1 MNKGTYKD
9 ITGQRFGRLVAIE
22 RIGMND
28 KGKSMWKLQCDCG
41 NIIERPIDA
50 ITATHGVRSCG
61 CLAREL
67 ASKRMH
73 KYNENNPPRGTHNLR
88 HTRIYKIYIEMV
100 GRCNNPNYTMYSDYG
115 GRGIEVCSQW
125 YDPNKTGKQRRREG
139 NLEFQEFAKW
149 SYEHGYYDQPKDT
162 PHNDLL
168 SIERKDP
175 NGNYCPENC
184 SWITMFEQAG
194 NKRRTRRI
202 YDGEEDLHVAEFE
215 RKYEPF
221 TYPGMVNIRLRRGWN
236 IDQIIHEAKNGER
249 LKKSED
255 GYWRNIDTGEARLM
269 RHYPQPDDMHHY
281 DNEYWRTNHK
291 EKKGDK
297 NEQKD

>member
-1 MNKGTYKD
+1 MLKD

-22 RIGMND
+22 RV
-28 KGKSMWKLQCDCG
+28 GKAKNGKALWKCQCDCG
-41 NIIERPIDA
+41 NICIRQIDSLSHKKNN
-50 ITATHGVRSCG
+50 ISCG

-67 ASKRMH
+67 ASKRMYD
-73 KYNENNPPRGTHNLR
+73 YNNSNPFRGSHQLS
-88 HTRIYKIYIEMV
+88 HTRLYKAHKDMIE
-100 GRCNNPNYTMYSDYG
+100 RCYKEYSSHYDNYG
-115 GRGIEVCSQW
+115 GRGIKICKEW
-125 YDPNKTGKQRRREG
+125 YDPNKTWAQRRKEG

-162 PHNDLL
+162 PRNDLL

-175 NGNYCPENC
+175 NGDYCPENC
-184 SWITMFEQAG
+184 SWITMYEQAA

-221 TYPGMVNIRLRRGWN
+221 TYPGMVQIRLRRGWN

-255 GYWRNIDTGEARLM
+255 GYWRDVETGEARLM
-269 RHYPQPDDMHHY
+269 RHYPQPDDVYHY
-281 DNEYWRTNHK
+281 DNEYWRTNRK
-291 EKKGDK
+291 RKKGGK
-297 NEQKD
+297 NEQED